1 MDGREDLRFGHYLVI
16 LIILGIFCLI
26 AIQDRAV
33 LGQPFFLDRL
43 PVIP

>member
-1 MDGREDLRFGHYLVI
+1 MDDGSLTVGHYLAI
-16 LIILGIFCLI
+16 LFVLLLFCLI